1 MAAYQ
6 AKLSEVEAKG
16 VRFIAL
22 SVDQPEIAEAFRDEL
37 GLDFT
42 ILCDTER
49 EVVKAWDRFNRWEM
63 GGIAKPAMF
72 VIDSDMRVR
81 LASLDSAAKRYSV
94 DDLIEFL
101 NSDSEMARLDQ
112 PLRTFIIPNPV
123 RLLLQP
129 LRMLRNKLRTRRATR
144 RSS

>member
-6 AKLSEVEAKG
+6 AKLSGVEAKG

-22 SVDQPEIAEAFRDEL
+22 SVDRPEIAEEFRHEL

-63 GGIAKPAMF
+63 GGIAKPALF

-81 LASLDSAAKRYSV
+81 LASLDSASKRYSACGGYG
-94 DDLIEFL
+94 LG
-101 NSDSEMARLDQ
+101 
-112 PLRTFIIPNPV
+112 P
-123 RLLLQP
+123 LQP
-129 LRMLRNKLRTRRATR
+129 LVDGVHREARGVRDRL
-144 RSS
+144 

>member
-1 MAAYQ
+1 MADYQ
-6 AKLSEVEAKG
+6 AKLSEVEARG

-22 SVDQPEIAEAFRDEL
+22 SVDVPEIVEEFRDEL
-37 GLDFT
+37 GLEFT

-63 GGIAKPAMF
+63 GGIAKPAVF
-72 VIDSDMRVR
+72 VIDSHMRVR
-81 LASLDSAAKRYSV
+81 LRSLDSAAKRYSV

-101 NSDSEMARLDQ
+101 KSDSKMARLEE
-112 PLRTFIIPNPV
+112 PLRSFVIPNPV

-129 LRMLRNKLRTRRATR
+129 VRMLRNKLRTIRAR
-144 RSS
+144 QRSG